1 MKLFPFLKREAKVV
15 TNPAVLPP
23 NREGYL
29 ALSPRQAMSL
39 EAVYR
44 ALSILETAAKQLTI
58 DAWRGKDLLD
68 PPPSIVR
75 RPNIG
80 STQSRFIVETVAS
93 LAQRGNAYWLI
104 TRAPSGQILT
114 LDVLP
119 PLEVTPKQNPQTK
132 IIDYTY
138 QGRLYTTRD
147 ICHLKLLTVAGE
159 VEGLGPIQAARSNL
173 AGALDL
179 ADYASSLVNGGGI
192 PTGILTSDQA
202 ISPSLAQ
209 ETREEWNQTQA
220 IGKGIAVLGKGTKFQ
235 VLSLKPEEIQFLET
249 QNFNVTQIAR
259 LFGIPAR
266 LMLAPLEGTSTTYA
280 NAQQEDLQFV
290 KWTLMA
296 YLREIEATLSDILPH
311 GQTARFNLDAL
322 LRTDT
327 YTRYQAHQIGISAG
341 FLTIDEARAIEGL
354 PPLQVTPTPEPEPES
369 ESENTNA

>member
-1 MKLFPFLKREAKVV
+1 MFPFRRREKAV
-15 TNPAVLPP
+15 TNPAVMPP
-23 NREGYL
+23 ARDAYL
-29 ALSPRQAMSL
+29 ALSPRSAMGL

-44 ALSILETAAKQLTI
+44 ALSILETASKQLTI

-68 PPPSIVR
+68 PPPALVR

-119 PLEVTPKQNPQTK
+119 PLEVTPKQNLQTK

-138 QGRLYTTRD
+138 QGRLYSSRD
-147 ICHLKLLTVAGE
+147 IKHLKLLTVAGE
-159 VEGLGPIQAARSNL
+159 IEGLGPIQAARRNL

-202 ISPSLAQ
+202 ISPSLAK
-209 ETREEWNQTQA
+209 ETRDEWNNTQA

-296 YLREIEATLSDILPH
+296 YLREIEAALSDILPH

-341 FLTIDEARAIEGL
+341 FLTIDEVRAIEGL

>member
-1 MKLFPFLKREAKVV
+1 MRLFKRSTQKPVV
-15 TNPAVLPP
+15 NPAVLPP
-23 NREGYL
+23 SREAYL
-29 ALSPRQAMSL
+29 GLSPRNAMGL

-68 PPPSIVR
+68 PVPAIVR
-75 RPNIG
+75 RPNLG
-80 STQSRFIVETVAS
+80 STQSRFIVDTVAS

-104 TRAPSGQILT
+104 TRGPNDQILT

-119 PLEVTPKQNPQTK
+119 PLEVTPKQDPQTK

-138 QGRLYTTRD
+138 QGKLYARRD
-147 ICHLKLLTVAGE
+147 MCHLKLLTVAGQ
-159 VEGLGPIQAARSNL
+159 VEGLGPIQAARQSL

-179 ADYASSLVNGGGI
+179 AGYASSLVNGGGI

-202 ISPSLAQ
+202 ISPSLAK
-209 ETREEWNQTQA
+209 ETRDEWNATQG

-249 QNFNVTQIAR
+249 QNFNVTQISR

-266 LMLAPLEGTSTTYA
+266 LMLAPVEGSSTTYA

-290 KWTLMA
+290 KWTLMD
-296 YLREIEATLSDILPH
+296 YLREIETALTDILPH

-327 YTRYQAHQIGISAG
+327 LSRYQAHQIGINAG
-341 FLTIDEARAIEGL
+341 FLTTNEVRAIEGL
-354 PPLQVTPTPEPEPES
+354 PPLTES
-369 ESENTNA
+369 EPANV

>member
-1 MKLFPFLKREAKVV
+1 MKWFPFKRENVV
-15 TNPAVLPP
+15 TNPAIVPP
-23 NREGYL
+23 AREAYT
-29 ALSPRQAMSL
+29 ALSPRQAMGL

-58 DAWRGKDLLD
+58 DAWRGKELID
-68 PPPSIVR
+68 PPPSLVR

-104 TRAPSGQILT
+104 TRAPHGQVLT

-119 PLEVTPKQNPQTK
+119 PLEVTPKQDPQTK

-138 QGRLYTTRD
+138 GGQIYSSRE
-147 ICHLKLLTVAGE
+147 ICHLKLLTIAGQA
-159 VEGLGPIQAARSNL
+159 EGLGPIQAARQNL
-173 AGALDL
+173 AGAIAL
-179 ADYASSLVNGGGI
+179 AKYASGLVDGGGI
-192 PTGILTSDQA
+192 PSGILTSEQQITQA
-202 ISPSLAQ
+202 QAK
-209 ETREEWNQTQA
+209 ETRDEWNATQG

-235 VLSLKPEEIQFLET
+235 VLSLKPEEIQFLQT
-249 QNFNVTQIAR
+249 QNFNVTQVAR

-280 NAQQEDLQFV
+280 NAQQEDLQMV

-296 YLREIEATLSDILPH
+296 YLREIESALSDILPH
-311 GQTARFNLDAL
+311 GTTARFNLDAL

-327 YTRYQAHQIGISAG
+327 LTRYQAHQIGINAG
-341 FLTIDEARAIEGL
+341 FLTIDEVRAIEGL
-354 PPLQVTPTPEPEPES
+354 QPLTHEES
-369 ESENTNA
+369 EIINA